1 MAKRLLFSLYAIVP
15 AIAFFLPVRNDEIS
29 WLWLIILVPINYVFF
44 AFPLLLWLLIVH
56 LNKLGSPLLHAGLI
70 GVTLSLIALIIAFE
84 FYFNNDN
91 SMGWIIYYPLAT
103 VTCSIFT
110 VIAYAFSP
118 DDGPSA

>member
-15 AIAFFLPVRNDEIS
+15 AIAFFLPVRNDDIS
-29 WLWLIILVPINYVFF
+29 WWWLIVLGPINYVFF

-56 LNKLGSPLLHAGLI
+56 LNKLASSLLHAGLI
-70 GVTLSLIALIIAFE
+70 GATLSLIGLIIAFE

-91 SMGWIIYYPLAT
+91 SMGWIIYYPSAA
-103 VTCSIFT
+103 VTCSIFA

-118 DDGPSA
+118 DDKPTA